1 MPPEPRLATIATIQ
15 QAITSLLTTYE
26 PTFLTFGL
34 TFFRSIAVILIVWH
48 GLKMMYTQHTVE
60 TPEHMFR
67 CLHGVLRVHHLQ
79 PVPDDQD
86 HGNRSKEREAERQEC
101 RLVRRQQARDGLLN
115 GGDGR

>member
-48 GLKMMYTQHTVE
+48 GIKMMFTQQTVN
-60 TPEHMFR
+60 T
-67 CLHGVLRVHHLQ
+67 GLQ
-79 PVPDDQD
+79 KSLADQQKLNAELQAQLNPVPPPAPEEPPQ
-86 HGNRSKEREAERQEC
+86 QP
-101 RLVRRQQARDGLLN
+101 LVQ
-115 GGDGR
+115 